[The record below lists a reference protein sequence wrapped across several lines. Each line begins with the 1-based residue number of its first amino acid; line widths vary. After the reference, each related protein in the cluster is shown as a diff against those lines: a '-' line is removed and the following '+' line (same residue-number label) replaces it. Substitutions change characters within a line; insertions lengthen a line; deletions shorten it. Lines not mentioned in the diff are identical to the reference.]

1 MEFVMQS
8 DSDEDS
14 EGEVAPKGD
23 VPADE
28 LVQLQR
34 IPKIKDN
41 WKPGKWFEFLDDEDD
56 EDYFKRLYK
65 NGEMYEDADF
75 GKIVLRPWMI
85 FTDKAHFKDTLKD
98 FAVQERFAINVE
110 YADNKRYTAVCQSQ
124 CCDWRLH
131 ASRLSDG
138 RTWAIKKIWP
148 NVHTCIGLETY
159 NPICNVKWASQK
171 VMEDIRA
178 NPDIPGKALIELLFQ
193 RYGIYMRQSTLYRLK
208 CYVIEQLFGGHDESY
223 SLLPMYAKMCI
234 ETNPETLAFCAWQE
248 TESLPKQLQFT
259 NGNNEI
265 FPIAYAIVSQEDK
278 ESWSYFFWHL
288 RNMIKESSREHWT
301 IISDRQKGV
310 ELALD
315 NVWPEA
321 DRRFCCRHLS
331 RNYKKKFPGPMMY
344 VLFWR
349 ACNATSAFT
358 FRKAME
364 KLKKEGGDDVMCWFA
379 YLGEQSKWTKHKFSP
394 NVCNETNTSNF
405 VESFNSTLGVNRCR
419 PVLTLLEGI
428 RRVCMIGKASSN
440 CRAFKSSPGEYE
452 IHEGRS
458 QFPLSLN
465 KKICSCGAWQ
475 LSGVPCRHAIRAL
488 IDAKLDPHDFVSSWY
503 SVKTYKQA
511 YSTCINPIPDTDQ
524 WPIDDSGR
532 IIMPPKMK
540 RGIGRP
546 SRNRKREEGEVQP
559 GKRSKTVKCSKCG
572 CFGHNKATCKGGLT
586 GKELKASEPVV
597 IKNPRVRDQS
607 NAAKAAKAANEALSD
622 AAASKSRK
630 KGKQVT
636 DYPTELNASQLP
648 SQPANLSQA
657 YSDSPSF

>member
-1 MEFVMQS
+1 
-8 DSDEDS
+8 
-14 EGEVAPKGD
+14 
-23 VPADE
+23 
-28 LVQLQR
+28 
-34 IPKIKDN
+34 
-41 WKPGKWFEFLDDEDD
+41 
-56 EDYFKRLYK
+56 
-65 NGEMYEDADF
+65 
-75 GKIVLRPWMI
+75 
-85 FTDKAHFKDTLKD
+85 
-98 FAVQERFAINVE
+98 
-110 YADNKRYTAVCQSQ
+110 
-124 CCDWRLH
+124 
-131 ASRLSDG
+131 
-138 RTWAIKKIWP
+138 
-148 NVHTCIGLETY
+148 
-159 NPICNVKWASQK
+159 
-171 VMEDIRA
+171 
-178 NPDIPGKALIELLFQ
+178 
-193 RYGIYMRQSTLYRLK
+193 MRQSTLYRLK
-208 CYVIEQLFGGHDESY
+208 SYVIEQLFGGHDEFY
-223 SLLPMYAKMCI
+223 SLLSMYAKMCI

-248 TESLPKQLQFT
+248 TKSLPKQLQFT
-259 NGNNEI
+259 SIFISFTGQWRGLLRGVRPLIGVDGTHLKGNYGGILLSNVGIDGNNEI

-288 RNMIKESSREHWT
+288 SNMIKESSREHWT
-301 IISDRQKGV
+301 IISDRQKRV
-310 ELALD
+310 ELALE

-358 FRKAME
+358 FRKVME
-364 KLKKEGGDDVMCWFA
+364 KLKKEGG
-379 YLGEQSKWTKHKFSP
+379 
-394 NVCNETNTSNF
+394 
-405 VESFNSTLGVNRCR
+405 
-419 PVLTLLEGI
+419 I
-428 RRVCMIGKASSN
+428 RRVCMVRIATRLENARSWKDEDICPKIVKLVKQIGKASSN

-511 YSTCINPIPDTDQ
+511 YSCCINPIPDTDQ
-524 WPIDDSGR
+524 WPIDDSGI

-597 IKNPRVRDQS
+597 IKNPRVRD
-607 NAAKAAKAANEALSD
+607 
-622 AAASKSRK
+622 
-630 KGKQVT
+630 
-636 DYPTELNASQLP
+636 
-648 SQPANLSQA
+648 
-657 YSDSPSF
+657 